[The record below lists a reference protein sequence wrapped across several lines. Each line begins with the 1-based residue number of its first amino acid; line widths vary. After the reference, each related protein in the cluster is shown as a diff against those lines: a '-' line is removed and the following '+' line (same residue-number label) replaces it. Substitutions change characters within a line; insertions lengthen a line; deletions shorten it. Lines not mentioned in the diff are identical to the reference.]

1 MIKEDTV
8 KSDGRNVSTDERA
21 NFKDRIAIDV
31 GI

>member
-8 KSDGRNVSTDERA
+8 KFNGRNVSTDECA
-21 NFKDRIAIDV
+21 NFKDGIAIDV

>member
-8 KSDGRNVSTDERA
+8 IFNGRNISTDERA
-21 NFKDRIAIDV
+21 NVKDGIAIDV